1 MSLETVQ
8 LHKESG
14 GSFSVRG
21 VYRDIPPDRMMPTEE
36 VLPGVLVPLLIIPNY
51 TSGRWDDDHARFEVH
66 DPRLTIAEFRDLHGK
81 ELRPL
86 RYCMVQ
92 RLPRATHE
100 RKNDAFDAVE
110 VPTAEDK
117 VFQAVLLGAA
127 SYITR
132 YWVDLNGKEPT
143 IRELTDGQRAEAHS
157 KNWVGMQRG
166 TRWHVGYYIA
176 QYSLKHGLDAVRDSD
191 AVDRFMSANL
201 SDIKKRASFEV
212 MRLAVQA
219 VVEPFEPTY
228 ETARRSG
235 AIRKPE
241 ATAARFITRYFDK
254 HQPDYVPTITD
265 GLLAA

>member
-1 MSLETVQ
+1 MSLETVT
-8 LHKESG
+8 LHTEVG
-14 GSFSVRG
+14 GNFSVRG
-21 VYRDIPPDRMMPTEE
+21 EYRHVPPERMMPTEE
-36 VLPGVLVPLLIIPNY
+36 VLPGVLVPLLIMPNY
-51 TSGRWDDDHARFEVH
+51 TSGRWDDDHARFEIH
-66 DPRLTIAEFRDLHGK
+66 DPRLTITEFRDMQGK

-92 RLPRATHE
+92 RIPRATHE
-100 RKNDAFDAVE
+100 RKNNAFDAVE
-110 VPTAEDK
+110 VPAAEDK

-132 YWVDLNGKEPT
+132 YWVDLSDKTPA
-143 IRELTDGQRAEAHS
+143 IRELTDNQRAEAHRS
-157 KNWVGMQRG
+157 NWVGMQRG

-176 QYSLKHGLDAVRDSD
+176 QYTLRHGLDAVRDTE
-191 AVDRFMSANL
+191 AVDRFMSTNL
-201 SDIKKRASFEV
+201 PDIKKRASFEV

-228 ETARRSG
+228 EVARKSG

-241 ATAARFITRYFDK
+241 ATAARFITRYFDE
-254 HQPDYVPTITD
+254 HQPDYVPTITS